1 MCVCV
6 RAHTC
11 VCACVHVHTH
21 SFVRLFATLWT
32 VVCSLVRGIL
42 QARILEW
49 VAISSSRGS
58 SQPRDGTH
66 VSWVSGTVRWV
77 LYHWAT
83 WEAHIDIKCRTVKST
98 CVNKWQII
106 SWSWRAKKAGKLYI
120 FAIICNSRMKSLW
133 KKLWPEKTYTIY
145 FLTIFGFPFP
155 SSLPLHLGTLSDLSL
170 SPCHFLCLSLS
181 FYQLFLSFSPS
192 WLLPTFIIP

>member
-6 RAHTC
+6 RARTH

-32 VVCSLVRGIL
+32 VVCSLVHGIL
-42 QARILEW
+42 QAKILEW
-49 VAISSSRGS
+49 VALSSSRGS

-66 VSWVSGTVRWV
+66 VSWVSCTVGWI

-106 SWSWRAKKAGKLYI
+106 SWSWRAKKLENYISLLLY
-120 FAIICNSRMKSLW
+120 ATAEWNHCERNYGL
-133 KKLWPEKTYTIY
+133 KKPILFT
-145 FLTIFGFPFP
+145 FLPFLAFPFP
-155 SSLPLHLGTLSDLSL
+155 P
-170 SPCHFLCLSLS
+170 PCPYTWAL
-181 FYQLFLSFSPS
+181 
-192 WLLPTFIIP
+192 